1 MKINNKTIS
10 PCMIGTWAWGTGS
23 NGSKMIFGEN
33 NNEDQL
39 KETFEK
45 AYELGF
51 NIWDTAEV
59 YGMGTSEK
67 LLGKLIKEK
76 QVIISTKHMPNRKYK
91 TGENKT
97 AIEKSLERLEIEY
110 IDLYW
115 LHSPKNIEQNMKE
128 LAQCQKLG
136 LIKNIGLSNCSIEQI
151 KQANKTLEQ
160 YGTKLTAIQNHY
172 SLLTIE
178 RESEI
183 LKYCK
188 ENNIMFFGYMTLEQG
203 ALTGH
208 YDEKN
213 HFPTFS
219 MRGISFG
226 KSKFK
231 KIKELLQYIKELG
244 KKYKIDPSQIPIA
257 WTIQKGVI
265 PIVGLTKKKHAESL
279 KEGIKINLTKEEM
292 KKLELLA
299 LKSGV
304 KCKGIWE

>member
-151 KQANKTLEQ
+151 KQANRKWWE
-160 YGTKLTAIQNHY
+160 YWKDYWRVRN
-172 SLLTIE
+172 
-178 RESEI
+178 
-183 LKYCK
+183 
-188 ENNIMFFGYMTLEQG
+188 
-203 ALTGH
+203 
-208 YDEKN
+208 
-213 HFPTFS
+213 
-219 MRGISFG
+219 
-226 KSKFK
+226 
-231 KIKELLQYIKELG
+231 
-244 KKYKIDPSQIPIA
+244 
-257 WTIQKGVI
+257 
-265 PIVGLTKKKHAESL
+265 
-279 KEGIKINLTKEEM
+279 TKEAYE
-292 KKLELLA
+292 KDYA
-299 LKSGV
+299 CFWHSSG
-304 KCKGIWE
+304 GNQDLPAGA